1 MIICCDFDCDT
12 TLSVNNIEIK
22 SDCGIFY
29 LKGDIQQF
37 IDSMLVNNFK
47 LTEKVYSA
55 FLSLLE
61 SMTIQELIIPH
72 QTLYFGNY
80 SISYINEQL
89 IYPIN

>member
-55 FLSLLE
+55 FFKFIRIYDYSRINNSTSNSVFWKLFNF
-61 SMTIQELIIPH
+61 
-72 QTLYFGNY
+72 LY
-80 SISYINEQL
+80 
-89 IYPIN
+89 